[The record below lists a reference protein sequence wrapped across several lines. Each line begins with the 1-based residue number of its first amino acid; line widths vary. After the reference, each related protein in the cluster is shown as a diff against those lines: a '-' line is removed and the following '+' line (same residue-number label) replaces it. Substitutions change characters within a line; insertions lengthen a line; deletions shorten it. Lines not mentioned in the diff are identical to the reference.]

1 MLTGS
6 PTLQNSTT
14 ALNTGADA
22 YPTKPAKIE
31 ELLEAVKAYLLKQS
45 KERDFDDRKVGQFV
59 ETQLRKMSRL

>member
-22 YPTKPAKIE
+22 YPTKLVKIE

-45 KERDFDDRKVGQFV
+45 KERDFDEQKVGQFV